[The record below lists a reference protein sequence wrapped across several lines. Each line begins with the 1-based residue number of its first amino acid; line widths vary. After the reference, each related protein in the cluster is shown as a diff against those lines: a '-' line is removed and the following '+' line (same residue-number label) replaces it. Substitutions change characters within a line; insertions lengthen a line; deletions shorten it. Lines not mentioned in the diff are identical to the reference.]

1 MILRLV
7 LRRLVLG
14 AITLVVVSV
23 MVFAGTEILPGDV
36 AEAIL
41 GQDSAPDTVAALRKE
56 LGLDKPGY
64 VRYFQ
69 WLTGMFTGHLG
80 ESLATGREISNII
93 ALRLP
98 MTLLLGGVTAVI
110 AVPLAL
116 TLGLLAAMYPGTWFD
131 RSVTTGTLCFISGP
145 EFLIATL
152 LVMLFAVSLHWLPA
166 IAYLSEGA
174 TFQQMAR
181 ALALPVM
188 TLTAAILAPMT
199 RMTRSAVINV
209 LTSPA
214 VEMAILKGV
223 PRGRII
229 FRHALPNALSPIFN
243 VIAINLAYLVSGVV
257 VVEVIFAYPGMAKL
271 MVDGVSYRD
280 IPTVQACA
288 MLFCSFYVGLTLL
301 ADIFSIMA
309 NPRLRHPK

>member
-1 MILRLV
+1 MILKMIM
-7 LRRLVLG
+7 RRLMLG
-14 AITLVVVSV
+14 AITLFVVSI

-36 AEAIL
+36 AEMIL
-41 GQDSAPDTVAALRKE
+41 GQDAAPDTVAALRKE
-56 LGLDKPGY
+56 LRLDRPAP
-64 VRYFQ
+64 VRYFE
-69 WLTGMFTGHLG
+69 WLVGMATGTLG
-80 ESLATGREISNII
+80 DSLATGREISDII

-98 MTLLLGGVTAVI
+98 YTLLLGGVVAVI
-110 AVPLAL
+110 AVPLSL
-116 TLGLLAAMYPGTWFD
+116 TLGLFAAMYPGSIYD
-131 RSVTTGTLCFISGP
+131 RTITTGTLCLISGP
-145 EFLIATL
+145 EFLLAIL
-152 LVMLFAVSLHWLPA
+152 LIMLFAVTLRWLPA
-166 IAYLSEGA
+166 VAYLSDGA
-174 TFQQMAR
+174 TFPQFAR
-181 ALALPVM
+181 ALSLPVM

-223 PRGRII
+223 PRVRII
-229 FRHALPNALSPIFN
+229 VRHALPNALAPIFN

-280 IPTVQACA
+280 VPTVQACA
-288 MLFCSFYVGLTLL
+288 MIFCTFYVGLNLL

>member
-7 LRRLVLG
+7 LRRVVLG
-14 AITLVVVSV
+14 LITLVVVSI
-23 MVFAGTEILPGDV
+23 MVFVGTEILPGDV

-41 GQDSAPDTVAALRKE
+41 GQDSAPDTVAALRRE
-56 LGLDKPGY
+56 LGLDRPAP
-64 VRYFQ
+64 VRYFE
-69 WLTGMFTGHLG
+69 WLVGMFTGHLG

-116 TLGLLAAMYPGTWFD
+116 TLGLVAAMYPGTLFD
-131 RSVTTGTLCFISGP
+131 RGVTTGTLCLISGP

-152 LVMLFAVSLHWLPA
+152 LVMLFAVSMHWLPA
-166 IAYLSEGA
+166 IAYLSDDA
-174 TFQQMAR
+174 TFTKMAR

-271 MVDGVSYRD
+271 MVDGVAYRD

-288 MLFCSFYVGLTLL
+288 MIFCTFYVGLNLL
-301 ADIFSIMA
+301 ADVFSIMA